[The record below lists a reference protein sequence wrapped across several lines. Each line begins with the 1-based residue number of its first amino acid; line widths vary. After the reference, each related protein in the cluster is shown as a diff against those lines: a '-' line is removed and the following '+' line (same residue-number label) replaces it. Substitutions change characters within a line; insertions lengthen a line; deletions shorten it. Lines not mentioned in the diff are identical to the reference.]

1 MQILG
6 SDRSVK
12 ALPFPTHSKGM
23 RISLPMVDRRKWL
36 AFSTTALRQPAPAA
50 GSTRRLRV
58 AQLHGC
64 RARGRIHVVGGDWC
78 TDGPRA
84 HAIAYAGEHSALG
97 ARPDTE
103 GSGEPSAAHMD
114 DEGAQTV
121 TSVAEQRLALALEAA
136 ELGTWTWDM

>member
-1 MQILG
+1 MDKPSDGG
-6 SDRSVK
+6 SEEMAGLFRYC
-12 ALPFPTHSKGM
+12 
-23 RISLPMVDRRKWL
+23 
-36 AFSTTALRQPAPAA
+36 TATASA
-50 GSTRRLRV
+50 GRGQHTPLRV
-58 AQLHGC
+58 AELHGC

-84 HAIAYAGEHSALG
+84 HAVAYAGEHSALD

-136 ELGTWTWDM
+136 ELGTWTWDMESATTIWDARLEALH